1 MSSTPSAVYKII
13 LIGDAGVGKTTC
25 LAKFSEQYKKYEI
38 WQEKSKEKKKEYD
51 TLEKIQDF
59 INPKNTSPAK
69 QQPTIG
75 VEFESFDFS
84 YPYISPFEK
93 SPKKQGEKA
102 NLKIQIWD
110 TAGQERYRAITKAHY
125 RRANAA
131 MLFFDTSDRKT
142 FVNVKDVWWPEVR
155 DAASDA
161 TGLSDSISLV
171 QNKIDLEKK
180 YKDNLHEGFCGNG
193 DGGNKR
199 TYPAIQSFKEDNKFL
214 HAQTSATT
222 GEGVLDAFGK
232 LINQI
237 HEHHVKNQK
246 GNEDDNDAIK
256 VSSDGGDQKGK
267 GCC

>member
-25 LAKFSEQYKKYEI
+25 LAKFSEQYKKYEN
-38 WQEKSKEKKKEYD
+38 WQETKEEKKDEIK
-51 TLEKIQDF
+51 KIF
-59 INPKNTSPAK
+59 FTKNTSPAK

-256 VSSDGGDQKGK
+256 VLNDGGDKKGK